1 MRIRNVL
8 KLVGGIVGGILFV
21 MSISI
26 NVGLWL
32 VRPSVGAKANEP
44 PPSVPPG
51 IAEKNGDE
59 QLAYLLVKLELKTR
73 SEIGGHFA
81 RQQSPV
87 PVVDRFYQHL
97 LVKNLILPAAVADR
111 IFAETVPAATG
122 GRAWV
127 KMVVD
132 QPRNPNNRGDEAA
145 LDLLA
150 ELRAGATTAE
160 RNTTDAH
167 YYAEPIR
174 AKAIC
179 LYCHGEPKGAPD
191 PYFPQFTK
199 DGWREGDII
208 GAVVGRVAPAQP
220 VDTPK
225 AEGG

>member
-1 MRIRNVL
+1 MKKRNVL
-8 KLVGGIVGGILFV
+8 KLVSGIVGGILFV

-32 VRPSVGAKANEP
+32 VRPSVGTKAIEP
-44 PPSVPPG
+44 PPSVPAG
-51 IAEKNGDE
+51 VVEKNGDE

-73 SEIGGHFA
+73 SEIGGHFT

-220 VDTPK
+220 VDAPK